1 MKNFG
6 LIGAAGYIAP
16 RHMKAIK
23 DTNNELLVAYDK
35 NDSVGILDSY
45 YPLANF
51 FTEFEQFDRQIEKLK
66 SNQIFIDYVS
76 ICSPNYFHDA
86 HIRSAFR
93 WGANAICEKPV
104 VLNPWNLDLLKKMEE
119 DCGKKVFN
127 ILQLRYH
134 PSILKLKNKV
144 DKSDDKKIFD
154 VDLTYITPRGNWYYS
169 SWKGNINKSG
179 GISTNIGIH
188 FFDVLQWIFGNV
200 NNNIVHIHNHDRAS
214 GYLEFQKARVRWFLS
229 IDKNLLPKNSN
240 IAYRSI
246 KVDNHE
252 IEFSNVF
259 NDLHTES
266 YKQILNN
273 NGYSLV
279 DCINSVE
286 IAYQI
291 RHLKPIG
298 LSGDY
303 HPFAKKPLTEH
314 PFKRK
319 HNNEH

>member
-104 VLNPWNLDLLKKMEE
+104 VLNPWNLDLLMKMEE